1 VSDRGKQMSPMPV
14 TQFGNLTPLF
24 YLNPQLQDITGQ
36 AFRKALELIFSG
48 DHEVYA
54 TIYRSFYVTGLGT
67 LLSCTWSIPIAAVL
81 GLYSFRGK
89 WVVKGIFS
97 SLIGVPTVA
106 LGLLLYLL
114 MSHEG
119 EFGSLHLL
127 YTLNG
132 IAIGQSILVTPII
145 VSFTANAL
153 GTADTQVKDLALT
166 LGASGFRTDLA
177 IMRETVWSMVL
188 AVSAAFNRGFGELG
202 VAMIVG
208 GNLLGET
215 RVLTTSIALETT
227 LGEFDV
233 AMAYAII
240 LMAIVVVITLA
251 INLVE
256 RVRQRET
263 PRKLTVG
270 KFGKKPDQDKS

>member
-1 VSDRGKQMSPMPV
+1 M
-14 TQFGNLTPLF
+14 
-24 YLNPQLQDITGQ
+24 QDVIVP
-36 AFRKALELIFSG
+36 AIRKALELIFSG
-48 DHEVYA
+48 NSEVYA
-54 TIYRSFYVTGLGT
+54 TVYRSLYVTGLGT
-67 LLSCTWSIPIAAVL
+67 LLSCLWSIPIATVL

-89 WVVKGIFS
+89 WLIKGIFT

-106 LGLLLYLL
+106 LGLLLYLF

-119 EFGSLHLL
+119 EFGFLHLL

-132 IAIGQSILVTPII
+132 IAIGQSILVTPLI
-145 VSFTANAL
+145 VSFTASAL
-153 GTADTQVKDLALT
+153 GAADVQLRDLAKT
-166 LGASGFRTDLA
+166 LGASNLRCNLA

-208 GNLLGET
+208 GNLFMET
-215 RVLTTSIALETT
+215 RVLTTSIALETN
-227 LGEFDV
+227 LGNFDV

-240 LMAIVVVITLA
+240 LMAIVLTITLA

-256 RVRQRET
+256 RLRQEDM
-263 PRKLTVG
+263 PW
-270 KFGKKPDQDKS
+270 KKWWVLWRSA

>member
-1 VSDRGKQMSPMPV
+1 M
-14 TQFGNLTPLF
+14 
-24 YLNPQLQDITGQ
+24 QDVIVQ
-36 AFRKALELIFSG
+36 AIRKALELIFSG
-48 DHEVYA
+48 DPEVYA
-54 TIYRSFYVTGLGT
+54 TVYRSLYVTGLAT
-67 LLSCTWSIPIAAVL
+67 LLSCLWSIPIATVL

-89 WVVKGIFS
+89 WAIKGIFS

-114 MSHEG
+114 MSRQG
-119 EFGSLHLL
+119 EFGFLRLL

-132 IAIGQSILVTPII
+132 IAIGESILITPLI
-145 VSFTANAL
+145 VSFTSSAL
-153 GTADTQVKDLALT
+153 GAADVQLRDLAKT
-166 LGASGFRTDLA
+166 LGASSFRANLA

-208 GNLLGET
+208 GNLFQET
-215 RVLTTSIALETT
+215 RVLTTSIALETN
-227 LGEFDV
+227 LGSFDV

-240 LMAIVVVITLA
+240 LMAVVLTITLG

-256 RVRQRET
+256 RLRQEDL
-263 PRKLTVG
+263 PW
-270 KFGKKPDQDKS
+270 KKWWVLWRSAGG